1 MSRSTVILL
10 ATSMAVLLGAVGT
23 ARADTVYEWTDAKG
37 QLHYTDQWV
46 PGARLVRT
54 DTAHKPAADS
64 SAAQG
69 IQKAGDAAS
78 QGLKQQEEA
87 QAVQQDEAKARAD
100 RCTKETAVYQQLL
113 QSRRIY
119 TTDKSGE
126 RTYLSDA
133 DADAARLKARQA
145 MDADCGTTSSQ

>member
-69 IQKAGDAAS
+69 IQKAGDTAS
-78 QGLKQQEEA
+78 QALKQQEEA

-126 RTYLSDA
+126 RHYLSDS
-133 DADAARLKARQA
+133 DADAARVKARQA
-145 MDADCGTTSSQ
+145 MDADCGSGS